1 MDNITD
7 LNKMRRIRNMEK
19 GIKLMEEQL
28 KDLKAAT
35 KLLQKHVE
43 YRFFSIACHEMV
55 DKQKEISRDLLHL
68 RIRYDK
74 YKNGDIE

>member
-1 MDNITD
+1 MENITD
-7 LNKMRRIRNMEK
+7 INKMRRIRNMEK

-55 DKQKEISRDLLHL
+55 AKQKEIARDLLQL
-68 RIRYDK
+68 RVRLDK
-74 YKNGDIE
+74 YKNGGLE